1 MTILSTVEKRTEE
14 AEVEMAEIA
23 VTCEVSCQLCGW
35 KTGATVFTDEARL
48 LSDILTFLSRSA
60 PQHTKQGSTGKL
72 LIAWQPA
79 ERVNV

>member
-1 MTILSTVEKRTEE
+1 
-14 AEVEMAEIA
+14 MAEIA

-48 LSDILTFLSRSA
+48 LPDVLTFLSQSA

-72 LIAWQPA
+72 LISWQPA
-79 ERVNV
+79 VRESV